1 GVVTSETGAV
11 IHDIIDITRRRNK
24 MIDIVLYPAKV
35 QGVGAED
42 TIVSG
47 IKALDKTNV
56 DVIVVA
62 RGGGSL
68 EDLSCFNTE
77 KVAVAIFEAQKPV
90 VSAVGHETDFTIA
103 DFVADVRAPTPSAAA
118 ELLSS
123 DISTISGD
131 FYSLVQRLNRFVDN
145 YFADI
150 YNNLDTYSML
160 IQKSANA
167 KVSVTGNALY
177 ALVAKFVR
185 LSTEKF
191 NNIFADFDIL
201 TTKLDALNP
210 IQIMKRGYSQAIK
223 DNKTITSASQVQIG
237 DEIEINLYK
246 GKLQC
251 QVKSKTEK

>member
-1 GVVTSETGAV
+1 
-11 IHDIIDITRRRNK
+11 
-24 MIDIVLYPAKV
+24 M
-35 QGVGAED
+35 
-42 TIVSG
+42 
-47 IKALDKTNV
+47 
-56 DVIVVA
+56 
-62 RGGGSL
+62 
-68 EDLSCFNTE
+68 
-77 KVAVAIFEAQKPV
+77 
-90 VSAVGHETDFTIA
+90 GHETDFTIA

-131 FYSLVQRLNRFVDN
+131 FYSLVQRMNRFVDN